1 MVEMRVGDENE
12 IDRRKI
18 CDPQAGTPK
27 SLQYKEPAR
36 EVGIDHYTLSCDL
49 HKETG
54 MTDEGDAQL
63 SIGGEARL
71 VRLT

>member
-1 MVEMRVGDENE
+1 MVEMRVRDENE

-27 SLQYKEPAR
+27 PLQYKQPAG
-36 EVGIDHYTLSCDL
+36 EVGIDHDTLARDL

-54 MTDEGDAQL
+54 MTDKGDAKL
-63 SIGGEARL
+63 SIAGEARL
-71 VRLT
+71 VSLT

>member
-1 MVEMRVGDENE
+1 MRVRDENE
-12 IDRRKI
+12 IDRREI

-36 EVGIDHYTLSCDL
+36 EVGIDDYTLSGDL
-49 HKETG
+49 HKKTG
-54 MTDEGDAQL
+54 LTDEGDAKF

-71 VRLT
+71 VCLT

>member
-1 MVEMRVGDENE
+1 MVEMRVRDENE

-36 EVGIDHYTLSCDL
+36 EVGIDHYTLSRDL

-54 MTDEGDAQL
+54 MTDEGDAKL